1 MGNRFLSINP
11 FSEAG
16 LQRQQ
21 PKQRSLD
28 LPVPRPPAYS
38 SEHGSGAPRP
48 AKRCK
53 RVLGL
58 PRGLILVGHA

>member
-21 PKQRSLD
+21 RSSD

-48 AKRCK
+48 AERCK